1 VQWFTAL
8 LSTGT
13 QYFAM
18 RSQWPLSRLHTRI
31 TLLFVVM
38 LIVVEVC
45 SFAVVNTS
53 TSRNASVKIE
63 GELEVGQ
70 RVFGRLVRLNGQ
82 MLSQSA
88 RVLADEVTFREAV
101 ATGDPGTIA
110 SALFDHGQRT
120 GAEAMFYVGL
130 DGKVVADSLEA
141 QQTPRKFEYPRLLE
155 RATITGAAAS
165 VEILAHRGFQLVA
178 IPMRAPL
185 HVGWVVLGF
194 PVDAALAVDLR
205 RLTSL
210 DVSFFAEGHRADGRG
225 WYSLASTLGEDEEK
239 ELGRQLSL
247 LAIPYATHIINIHGT
262 ERQARLISL
271 TTTGGRRVVA
281 VLHRSLSAALASYDQ
296 MRTTLIVLALLS
308 ILVSIVGGFWIASNI
323 TQPLGTLAQLAAQME
338 AGDYTGEVDVH
349 RADEIGSLAYSLN
362 HMRAGIAEREKRI
375 LTLAYRDQLTGLAN
389 RAEFTALLSA
399 ATAAARPGT
408 ETISIFVMDLDRF
421 KYVNDTLGHG
431 VGDHVLRHVAQRLTS
446 VVPPSGCV
454 ARLGGDEFAVLLTG
468 TAAAKV
474 VDCAKGIVAALEAPI
489 LYEGQPLDVGTSVGI
504 ARFPQHGRD
513 AQTLVRNADIAMYVA
528 KRNKTGLAI
537 YNAYYDTTQQEHL
550 SLLGELRRA
559 VEHNELLL
567 MYQPKVSLRSSNVS
581 AAEALIR
588 WRHPHKG
595 LIHPAHFIP
604 FAEHTGY
611 IKVLTRWVLAEAIR
625 QCGEWL
631 TNGMQLQICANISA
645 RDLMDRDLPEQ
656 IAALLAEHCVPAG
669 LLCLEITE
677 SGFMEV
683 PAHAHRVLDRL
694 SGMGLR
700 LSIDDYG
707 VGYSSLSGIMKL
719 PVQELKIDCSFIAG
733 IVANPDLSTIVC
745 STIELGHNLGMK
757 VVAEGVEDGHGWD
770 LLQTLGCD
778 DAQGYFM
785 SPPLEPAALV
795 AWMREHD
802 GVDIRHTAIWGFRG
816 A

>member
-8 LSTGT
+8 DSIGT
-13 QYFAM
+13 QYFGM
-18 RSQWPLSRLHTRI
+18 LRTRV
-31 TLLFVVM
+31 TLFLVAM
-38 LIVVEVC
+38 LIAVEVC
-45 SFAVVNTS
+45 AFALVNAS
-53 TSRNASVKIE
+53 ISRNASVKIE

-70 RVFGRLVRLNGQ
+70 RVFGRLVRQNAQ

-88 RVLADEVTFREAV
+88 RLLAGDVAFREAV
-101 ATGDPGTIA
+101 ATGDPGAIA
-110 SALFDHGQRT
+110 SALFDHGQRI
-120 GAEAMFYVGL
+120 GAKAMLYVGL
-130 DGKVVADSLEA
+130 DGKVVADSLQAEQA
-141 QQTPRKFEYPRLLE
+141 PRKFEYPGLLE

-178 IPMRAPL
+178 IPMRTPL
-185 HVGWVVLGF
+185 QVGWVVLGF
-194 PVDAALAVDLR
+194 PVDSAFAADLQQ
-205 RLTSL
+205 LTSL
-210 DVSFFAEGHRADGRG
+210 DVSFFGEGHG
-225 WYSLASTLGEDEEK
+225 WYSFASTLDEDDEK
-239 ELGRQLSL
+239 ELRSQLPL
-247 LAIPYATHIINIHGT
+247 LAIPYATHIISIHGT

-271 TTTGGRRVVA
+271 TATGGRRVVA
-281 VLHRSLSAALASYDQ
+281 VLHRSLSAALSSYDRV
-296 MRTTLIVLALLS
+296 RTSLIVLAILS
-308 ILVSIVGGFWIASNI
+308 ILVSIAGGVWIASNI
-323 TQPLGTLAQLAAQME
+323 TQPLSTLAQAAAKME
-338 AGDYTGEVDVH
+338 AGDFTGEIDVH

-362 HMRAGIAEREKRI
+362 HMREGIAEREKRI
-375 LTLAYRDQLTGLAN
+375 LTLAYQDQLTGLAN
-389 RAEFTALLSA
+389 RAKFSELLSA
-399 ATAAARPGT
+399 AIAAARPGA

-431 VGDHVLRHVAQRLTS
+431 VGDHVLRQVAQRLTS
-446 VVPPSGCV
+446 VVASIGCV

-468 TAAAKV
+468 AAAAKV
-474 VDCAKGIVAALEAPI
+474 VDCAKGIVAALEGPF

-537 YNAYYDTTQQEHL
+537 YNAYYDSTQQEHL

-559 VEHNELLL
+559 VERNELLL

-588 WRHPHKG
+588 WRHPGKG
-595 LIHPAHFIP
+595 LIQPAHFIP

-611 IKVLTRWVLAEAIR
+611 IKVLTRWVLTEVIR

-631 TNGMQLQICANISA
+631 SNGMQLQICANISA
-645 RDLMDRDLPEQ
+645 RDLLNRDLPDQ

-677 SGFMEV
+677 SGFMED
-683 PAHAHRVLDRL
+683 PAHTQKVLDRL

-700 LSIDDYG
+700 LAIDDYG
-707 VGYSSLSGIMKL
+707 VGYSSLSYIMKL
-719 PVQELKIDCSFIAG
+719 PVQELKVDRSFIAG
-733 IVANPDLSTIVC
+733 MVANPDLSAIVR

-757 VVAEGVEDGHGWD
+757 VVAEGVEEGHGWD
-770 LLQTLGCD
+770 LLESQGCD
-778 DAQGYFM
+778 DAQGYFI

-802 GVDIRHTAIWGFRG
+802 GVDIRTQPQRVGSTMGGFRG